1 MRYPHIFSP
10 GRIGTLSTKNRIKYA
25 ATETNFNTQD
35 GFVTEREIAYM
46 EAQARGGAA
55 IVTTQGAYPDA
66 KGEGKG
72 FRGTMSI
79 AHDRFIPGL
88 ARLAEAIK
96 GNGALAAL
104 QILHCGREGGV
115 DLDYCLMPSVV
126 PQRLSYFKPPREITP
141 AEIRQAVK
149 DHVAAARRAIDAGFD
164 MIELSGIV
172 GYLISTFISR
182 YTNKRQDE
190 YGGETIEERCRLMVE
205 ILEAIKAETGDKVP
219 VGIRLCGAELLDDR
233 GGNSLEES
241 IESFHIAEKAGAD
254 YVSVTVGW
262 HESSSSVIT
271 RDVPMGRW
279 LWVADRVS
287 QAVTKPVMM
296 AFRLFLPEI
305 PEKAIADNV
314 IDFWEA
320 CRPMIADPG
329 LPDKAAGER
338 ISGVVP
344 CIACN
349 LCFSRLYYHQP
360 IMCTVRPS
368 LGHEGDPTWGYYG
381 FAPAKEKK
389 RIGVVGGG
397 PAGLQVAAVAAER
410 GHEVFLWER
419 HVAFGGSILLA
430 SRIDD
435 GEDEL
440 LRPIAYLEGK
450 CRDAGVAL
458 ATGTTCTPE
467 MLKGL
472 GLDVLVLSVGSLFG
486 PEQGSGH
493 LRPDE
498 IIMGNKRPGKRVLIA
513 GGDGVGLA
521 IAVYLLRTGEHDI
534 TIVEESG
541 RLGRDVSPFYLW
553 RYLQL
558 FRQRGVDVLTRAL
571 LKGWEGGTAS
581 ITSAKGDRVV
591 EVDDVVVASR
601 LARPEVGE
609 AFASSAAEVFL
620 IGDAR
625 RPRRLHNAIHEAYR
639 LGMRI

>member
-1 MRYPHIFSP
+1 
-10 GRIGTLSTKNRIKYA
+10 
-25 ATETNFNTQD
+25 
-35 GFVTEREIAYM
+35 
-46 EAQARGGAA
+46 
-55 IVTTQGAYPDA
+55 
-66 KGEGKG
+66 
-72 FRGTMSI
+72 
-79 AHDRFIPGL
+79 
-88 ARLAEAIK
+88 
-96 GNGALAAL
+96 
-104 QILHCGREGGV
+104 
-115 DLDYCLMPSVV
+115 
-126 PQRLSYFKPPREITP
+126 
-141 AEIRQAVK
+141 
-149 DHVAAARRAIDAGFD
+149 
-164 MIELSGIV
+164 
-172 GYLISTFISR
+172 
-182 YTNKRQDE
+182 
-190 YGGETIEERCRLMVE
+190 
-205 ILEAIKAETGDKVP
+205 
-219 VGIRLCGAELLDDR
+219 
-233 GGNSLEES
+233 
-241 IESFHIAEKAGAD
+241 
-254 YVSVTVGW
+254 
-262 HESSSSVIT
+262 
-271 RDVPMGRW
+271 
-279 LWVADRVS
+279 
-287 QAVTKPVMM
+287 
-296 AFRLFLPEI
+296 
-305 PEKAIADNV
+305 
-314 IDFWEA
+314 
-320 CRPMIADPG
+320 MIADPD

-410 GHEVFLWER
+410 GHEVLLWER

-435 GEDEL
+435 GDDEL

-458 ATGTTCTPE
+458 ATGTTSTPE

-486 PEQGSGH
+486 PGQGSGR

-498 IIMGNKRPGKRVLIA
+498 IIMGNKRPGERVLIA

-534 TIVEESG
+534 TIVEESA

-553 RYLQL
+553 RYLKL
-558 FRQRGVDVLTRAL
+558 FRERGVDVLTRTV

-581 ITSAKGDRVV
+581 ITSAKGDRMV

-601 LARPEVGE
+601 LARPEEGE